1 MRCWTE
7 IGNNLRPHHCS
18 HLPRYPQNLVP
29 LFNLQVLQF
38 LGQHCQEL
46 LVVLVHGLPL
56 LIYPRIPIYFSL
68 ASASHAP
75 RAIFSPAPCIFCHWR
90 ADLLPD
96 GCRHVCSLFPLFSK
110 LFEFFFLI
118 GSQWDHL
125 AHVMELEISLL
136 ACGQLNVGDCL
147 RL

>member
-1 MRCWTE
+1 MKCWTE
-7 IGNNLRPHHCS
+7 IGDNLRPHHCS

-56 LIYPRIPIYFSL
+56 LICPRIPIYFSL

-90 ADLLPD
+90 AVLLPD
-96 GCRHVCSLFPLFSK
+96 GCRHVCSLLSCYLARSLSSSSCSASRGITLLMLWSSKYLFS
-110 LFEFFFLI
+110 
-118 GSQWDHL
+118 L
-125 AHVMELEISLL
+125 ADSSTL
-136 ACGQLNVGDCL
+136 ATV
-147 RL
+147 